1 MSKRNVKEVKEKLV
15 LNVAELAAELGISK
29 PTAYELIKRE
39 GFPAVKVSERRTI
52 IPVEALKLWLVEN
65 SGLRG

>member
-1 MSKRNVKEVKEKLV
+1 MGKRKVKETKEKLV

>member
-1 MSKRNVKEVKEKLV
+1 MGKRRVNEMKEKLV

>member
-1 MSKRNVKEVKEKLV
+1 MSKRITKATKEKLV

-39 GFPAVKVSERRTI
+39 GFPAVRVSERRTV

>member
-1 MSKRNVKEVKEKLV
+1 MGKRKVKEAKEKLV